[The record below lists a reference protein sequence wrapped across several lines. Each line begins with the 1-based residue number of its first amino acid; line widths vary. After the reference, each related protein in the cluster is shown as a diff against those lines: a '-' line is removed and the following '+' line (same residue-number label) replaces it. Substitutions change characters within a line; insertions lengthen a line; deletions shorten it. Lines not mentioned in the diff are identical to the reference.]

1 MGCDNPLRI
10 PEPLRHDVDQIL
22 TDPFCVEHLNA
33 EYAEIV
39 RKLIASWCESV
50 PRHSRAVTF
59 AVGPRPRSTQWAA

>member
-22 TDPFCVEHLNA
+22 KLTDPFCVEHLDA

-39 RKLIASWCESV
+39 RK
-50 PRHSRAVTF
+50 RGT
-59 AVGPRPRSTQWAA
+59 T